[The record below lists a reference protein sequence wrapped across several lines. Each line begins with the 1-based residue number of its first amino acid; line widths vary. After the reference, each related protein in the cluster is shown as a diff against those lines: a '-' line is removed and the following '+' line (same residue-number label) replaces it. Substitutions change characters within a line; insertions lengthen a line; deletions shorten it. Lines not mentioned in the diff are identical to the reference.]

1 MNHEAAANGVQRKM
15 LRFDS
20 LADIKYVAKN
30 RLVSVVCEARNWTR
44 ERNKVRLSVDLLPQK
59 TYAWTH
65 THENNFAAN
74 IKTNRVKFVLSIDDV
89 RMICDIEIDRDF
101 THVKIDLSLKYN
113 VE

>member
-1 MNHEAAANGVQRKM
+1 M
-15 LRFDS
+15 
-20 LADIKYVAKN
+20 
-30 RLVSVVCEARNWTR
+30 
-44 ERNKVRLSVDLLPQK
+44 
-59 TYAWTH
+59 
-65 THENNFAAN
+65 AN